1 MDRLSEIKAER
12 RPARVKRGWLAAL
25 SLALIVVLASPVAA
39 DEYDEN
45 NAGHPLRLVAY
56 ILHPV
61 GVLIEY
67 AFLRPGHWFV
77 STEPMKTIF
86 GHRDRD

>member
-1 MDRLSEIKAER
+1 MDKLDRKRLER
-12 RPARVKRGWLAAL
+12 RPSRVSRGWLAAL
-25 SLALIVVLASPVAA
+25 SLSMIVVLASPAVA
-39 DEYDEN
+39 DEYDPE

-67 AFLRPGHWFV
+67 ALLRPGHWFV
-77 STEPMKTIF
+77 SQEPMKTIF
-86 GHRDRD
+86 GHKD

>member
-1 MDRLSEIKAER
+1 MGRTQENGLKR
-12 RPARVKRGWLAAL
+12 RHSRVKRGWLAAL
-25 SLALIVVLASPVAA
+25 SMALVVVLASPAAA
-39 DEYDEN
+39 DEYDKN

-67 AFLRPGHWFV
+67 ALLRPGHWLV

-86 GHRDRD
+86 GHED

>member
-1 MDRLSEIKAER
+1 MDRLNENAVGR
-12 RPARVKRGWLAAL
+12 RQGRVKRGWLAAL
-25 SLALIVVLASPVAA
+25 SMALVVVLASPVAA
-39 DEYDEN
+39 DEYSSR

-67 AFLRPGHWFV
+67 ALIRPGHWFV

-86 GHRDRD
+86 GHKD